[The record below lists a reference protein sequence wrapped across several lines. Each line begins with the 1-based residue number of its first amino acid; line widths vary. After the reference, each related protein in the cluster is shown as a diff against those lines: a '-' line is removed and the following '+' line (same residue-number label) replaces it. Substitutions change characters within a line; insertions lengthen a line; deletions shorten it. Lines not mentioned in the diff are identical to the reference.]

1 MFDDEL
7 DKRLCQELEIEYHEL
22 YSIDDTELHEL
33 RSNLLF
39 KLLAN

>member
-22 YSIDDTELHEL
+22 YSIEDAELHERRNNFL
-33 RSNLLF
+33 Y